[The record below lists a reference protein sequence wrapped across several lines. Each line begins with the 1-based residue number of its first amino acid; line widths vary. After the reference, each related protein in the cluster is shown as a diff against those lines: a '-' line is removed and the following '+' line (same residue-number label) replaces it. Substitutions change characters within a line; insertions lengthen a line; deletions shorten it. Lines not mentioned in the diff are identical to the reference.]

1 MTLWEIILLILAATA
16 VFASTVYG
24 IQMRQVMA
32 RLERMLDDAMHGQFR
47 ESQYDET
54 HLSRLEA
61 KFGQFLSA
69 SSLSRERIET
79 DRKNL
84 TETIGDISHQTK
96 TPIANMVLYTQLLLE
111 QDLSPEAHEL
121 AAQIGAQGE
130 KLDSLIQSLVKTSRL
145 ETGVITPT
153 PVSSDIGTLFGELE
167 RGYTPAAQAKGVTL
181 CFPEKPSLF
190 AAFDPK
196 WTAEAVGNI
205 IHNAIKYTS
214 SGGSV
219 TVSCQSYELFCRINV
234 TDTGIGIPEEEQ
246 ARIFQRFYR
255 GSQVRQEDGVGVG
268 LYLSRQIITAQGG
281 YIKVQS
287 TSGKGSIFSVF
298 LPT

>member
-1 MTLWEIILLILAATA
+1 M
-16 VFASTVYG
+16 
-24 IQMRQVMA
+24 
-32 RLERMLDDAMHGQFR
+32 
-47 ESQYDET
+47 
-54 HLSRLEA
+54 
-61 KFGQFLSA
+61 
-69 SSLSRERIET
+69 
-79 DRKNL
+79 
-84 TETIGDISHQTK
+84 
-96 TPIANMVLYTQLLLE
+96 
-111 QDLSPEAHEL
+111 
-121 AAQIGAQGE
+121 
-130 KLDSLIQSLVKTSRL
+130 
-145 ETGVITPT
+145 
-153 PVSSDIGTLFGELE
+153 
-167 RGYTPAAQAKGVTL
+167 
-181 CFPEKPSLF
+181 
-190 AAFDPK
+190 
-196 WTAEAVGNI
+196 GNI